1 MSASGPV
8 PYSVLNLCRVGIGGA
23 VAIASTL
30 YHVPIVHQTL
40 SPWFNDTL
48 PLWGIPSDVDPK
60 VAMQRAHKWM
70 PPTVVYVLMVGLNTV
85 GLVLWT
91 VVFGARLAYAANMHS
106 VEWLNVLLAGLT
118 ALLWAGLLMR
128 ALIRPPVVP
137 PWSALAIY
145 IVFFMAAILTFLD
158 IGYVRAV
165 YDSKPQWATPA
176 EMVVEYTTGIISL
189 ALALVSG
196 RLRFNSPFTLGRV
209 KHVGYDDKVSFWQ
222 WMSFSW
228 MNPLIT
234 KWSSMPMNEED
245 LPTLSETL
253 RTRQL
258 FDLFQSIRKSKLL
271 WKILAANRFDVFMDC
286 LFTLASVIF
295 NYLSPFLL
303 KKILDGI
310 TTFTSKSITE
320 AYLFASAALLA
331 SILKAV
337 SDLIHLWHSRRA
349 NVRVRAQLI
358 SAIYHKALLRKDTAG
373 VVAPKEKEEATG
385 RDEAKGEA
393 KPKAGI
399 KAKEEEKSETA
410 DTGKVVNL
418 MSTDAN
424 MVAGVFAMAYYLYS
438 TPIEIVVA
446 SVFLYQLLGW
456 SAFAGIGVLIIA
468 TPINSYLSK
477 KAMRIQKDLLKARDK
492 RMTVMSELISGIS
505 FIKFFAWTEKWKA
518 RAKDARNNE
527 LSQMIRSLI
536 NSMFFQLMWMLVPIF
551 VTLSA
556 FFCYIYLAKKDLTIS
571 VAFTALTLFNMLRTP
586 LNAVPMFVV
595 WFLQAGVSVKRTQD
609 FFEEGEV
616 PDWVS
621 SLKSHDNGPIDD
633 SKNKIGFKNATFKWI
648 TGAKIEP
655 AAENGAAAPP
665 LIEIT
670 DADADADTSGGANAS
685 TDANVG
691 NAHDVESIESAV
703 FELSEITI
711 DFPAGKLSV
720 VSGPTGAGKTAI
732 LVGLLGEMDLVEG
745 KSFLPKY
752 PSQVDPST
760 GLRNSC
766 AYAAQ
771 TPWLQQQSIKEN
783 ILFGETLDEGR
794 YEAVVD
800 ACALRTDFDILED
813 GDQTEIGAKG
823 VSLSGGQ
830 KARVALARA
839 TYSYTQHVLLDDPL
853 AAVDSHT
860 AKHLVDNC
868 LNGPLLKGRTII
880 LVSHHLDL
888 LLPTADYIVRIL
900 DGRVDCQGTP
910 KELKKS
916 GELDGIFAIEE
927 ATAVA
932 EGLVSVDEPEE
943 VAKVIVEQDAKKG
956 GPARKLVKEEE
967 RAVGSVK
974 LYTYLLYFRAAT
986 WTTWALFFAI
996 LIISQAVALLDKLWL
1011 KWWTDHYE
1019 SKLYSLFTF
1028 AAPQSLD
1035 HALQVYHNA
1044 AHHMLH
1050 LTSSNTNSTG
1060 DTLFTVQ
1067 AEGLFN
1073 LPSAD
1078 DHPGYYLGG
1087 YTIIMVGGALLMV
1100 VTNAIGAW
1108 GSYRAAK
1115 SLHNRLLDSVVH
1127 GTIRFFNTTPVGR
1140 IINRFSKDIET
1151 IDTRLNSSS
1160 RTVITFTTSLLFTL
1174 GMIAYIVPQFLAPAA
1189 VISSFYYYYTVLYL
1203 RTGRSLRRLEATTR
1217 SPIFSGFAELLD
1229 GIISVRAF
1237 SAERRMFTKLCD
1249 QVDLSNSAFYYY
1261 WLLLR
1266 FDCLGAAAVFI
1277 TTLLA
1282 LSGAVGAGYAA
1293 VAITSA
1299 QSFVM
1304 ACYWLSRFW
1313 GEMEMDFNSVE
1324 RVEEYLNI
1332 PSEPAGV
1339 IAESRPPPGWP
1350 SYDHPDTFISA
1361 QDLEIKYA
1369 PELPTVFKGSFDI
1382 KAGEKIGLIGRTGSG
1397 KSTIAMMMLRFTDPA
1412 SGKLVIDGVD
1422 ITSIGVDD
1430 LRSKITYIPQD
1441 AVLFS
1446 GTMRDNLDPFGEHT
1460 DSELLEALQRVKLIT
1475 GQTPIGSRV
1484 GSARNLTALAEVD
1497 PPSRNRLSQ
1506 LIEEARTDGR
1516 SSGTSS
1522 GRASGTQTPTSRIHI
1537 TLSTG
1542 VSAGGAN
1549 FSQGQ
1554 RQLVAMARA
1563 LLRRSNLIIMDEA
1576 TASVDFETDEALQN
1590 AIRTEFKDATLITIA
1605 HRLSSVVDY
1614 DRLLV
1619 LQDGSVAE
1627 FDTPMNLLRR
1637 DDSIFKSMAQSSG
1650 KYKDLYAAAERKEM
1664 ADREM
1669 AGEERKTPDSNASS
1683 AQDAV
1688 TQDA

>member
-8 PYSVLNLCRVGIGGA
+8 PYSVLNLCRVGFAGA
-23 VAIASTL
+23 VAVASAL
-30 YHVPIVHQTL
+30 YHVPLVHRTL

-48 PLWGIPSDVDPK
+48 PLWKIPSDVDAK
-60 VAMQRAHKWM
+60 VAIQRAHKWM
-70 PPTVVYVLMVGLNTV
+70 PHTIVYVLMVGLNTV
-85 GLVLWT
+85 GLVLWA
-91 VVFGARLAYAANMHS
+91 VVFGDRLANAVNMHS
-106 VEWLNVLLAGLT
+106 VGCRDVMLAGFT
-118 ALLWAGLLMR
+118 ALLWGGLLMR
-128 ALIRPPVVP
+128 ALVRPPVVP
-137 PWSALAIY
+137 PWSALVIY
-145 IVFFMAAILTFLD
+145 IVFCVSATLAFLD
-158 IGYVRAV
+158 IGYVRIV
-165 YDSKPQWATPA
+165 YGSKPEWATPA
-176 EMVVEYTTGIISL
+176 EIVLEGTTGVISFIL
-189 ALALVSG
+189 AFVAGL
-196 RLRFNSPFTLGRV
+196 LRFNSPVTLGRAE
-209 KHVGYDDKVSFWQ
+209 HVSYDDQVSLWQ
-222 WMSFSW
+222 WLTFSW
-228 MNPLIT
+228 MNPFIM
-234 KWSSMPMNEED
+234 KWSSTPMNEED

-253 RTRQL
+253 CTRQL
-258 FDLFQSIRKSKLL
+258 FELFKTIRKSKLL
-271 WKILAANRFDVFMDC
+271 YKILAANRFDVFMDC
-286 LFTLASVIF
+286 LFTLTSVIF
-295 NYLSPFLL
+295 NYLSPFFL
-303 KKILDGI
+303 KKILDGVTSGSSKDI
-310 TTFTSKSITE
+310 TQ
-320 AYLFASAALLA
+320 AYLYAFAALLA

-337 SDLIHLWHSRRA
+337 SDMIHLWHSRRA
-349 NVRVRAQLI
+349 NVRIRAQLI

-385 RDEAKGEA
+385 KDKDKDKAKDGG
-393 KPKAGI
+393 KSKGG
-399 KAKEEEKSETA
+399 KKDKKEEEKPETA

-446 SVFLYQLLGW
+446 SVFLYQILGW
-456 SAFAGIGVLIIA
+456 SAFAGMGVLLVA

-477 KAMRIQKDLLKARDK
+477 RAMRIQKDLLKARDK
-492 RMTVMSELISGIS
+492 RMTVMNELISGIS
-505 FIKFFAWTEKWKA
+505 FIKFFAWTEKWKQ
-518 RAKDARNNE
+518 RAQDARNNE
-527 LSQMIRSLI
+527 LSQMIRSII

-556 FFCYIYLAKKDLTIS
+556 FFCYIYFAKKDLTIS

-586 LNAVPMFVV
+586 LNAVPMFIV

-609 FFEEGEV
+609 FFEEDEV
-616 PDWVS
+616 PEWVS
-621 SLKSHDNGPIDD
+621 SLKGHDDGSTKDT
-633 SKNKIGFKNATFKWI
+633 KIGFKKATLKWNA
-648 TGAKIEP
+648 GAQDEADAKNGT
-655 AAENGAAAPP
+655 AEPP
-665 LIEIT
+665 LIEVTDT
-670 DADADADTSGGANAS
+670 DADTDT
-685 TDANVG
+685 T
-691 NAHDVESIESAV
+691 HDVESMENAV
-703 FELSEITI
+703 FELSDITI
-711 DFPAGKLSV
+711 DFPVGKMSV

-745 KSFLPKY
+745 ESFLPKHQ
-752 PSQVDPST
+752 SQVDHST

-783 ILFGETLDEGR
+783 ILFGEPLDEKR
-794 YEAVVD
+794 YGAVVD
-800 ACALRTDFDILED
+800 GCALRTDFDILED

-839 TYSYTQHVLLDDPL
+839 AYSYTQHVLLDDPL

-860 AKHLVDNC
+860 AKHLVDKC
-868 LNGPLLKGRTII
+868 LNGPLFKGRTII

-888 LLPTADYIVRIL
+888 LLPTADYLVRIL

-910 KELKKS
+910 KQLQES
-916 GELDGIFAIEE
+916 GELDGIVAIED
-927 ATAVA
+927 ATAAA
-932 EGLVSVDEPEE
+932 EELVTADKPEE
-943 VAKVIVEQDAKKG
+943 EEAKDLAEQDAKKD
-956 GPARKLVKEEE
+956 GPARKLVKDEE

-974 LYTYLLYFRAAT
+974 LNTYLLYFRAAT
-986 WTTWALFFAI
+986 WTAWALFFAI
-996 LIISQAVALLDKLWL
+996 LIISQAFGLLDKLWL
-1011 KWWTDHYE
+1011 KWWGEHYE

-1028 AAPQSLD
+1028 GAPQSLD

-1044 AHHMLH
+1044 AHHMVH
-1050 LTSSNTNSTG
+1050 SSSSTAANSTEG
-1060 DTLFTVQ
+1060 PLFTIQ
-1067 AEGLFN
+1067 ASPPFN
-1073 LPSAD
+1073 FPSAD
-1078 DHPGYYLGG
+1078 DHPGYYFGG
-1087 YTIIMVGGALLMV
+1087 YSIIMVGSAMLMV
-1100 VTNAIGAW
+1100 LTNAIGAW

-1115 SLHNRLLDSVVH
+1115 SLHDRLLNSVVH
-1127 GTIRFFNTTPVGR
+1127 GTVRFFNTTPVGR

-1151 IDTRLNSSS
+1151 IDMRLNSSS
-1160 RTVITFTTSLLFTL
+1160 RTVITFTASLLFTL
-1174 GMIAYIVPQFLAPAA
+1174 GMIAFIIPEFIIAA
-1189 VISSFYYYYTVLYL
+1189 VFISALYYYYTLLYL

-1261 WLLLR
+1261 WMTNRWLLLR

-1282 LSGAVGAGYAA
+1282 LSPAVGAGFAA
-1293 VAITSA
+1293 VAITSS

-1324 RVEEYLNI
+1324 RVEEYLRI
-1332 PSEPAGV
+1332 SSEPAGV
-1339 IAESRPPPGWP
+1339 IPDSRPPPGWP
-1350 SYDHPDTFISA
+1350 SYDNPDTFISA

-1412 SGKLVIDGVD
+1412 SGQLLIDGVD

-1446 GTMRDNLDPFGEHT
+1446 GTIRDNLDPFGEHT
-1460 DSELLEALQRVKLIT
+1460 DSELLETLQRVKLIT
-1475 GQTPIGSRV
+1475 GQTPAGSRK
-1484 GSARNLTALAEVD
+1484 GSTRNLTALAEID
-1497 PPSRNRLSQ
+1497 GPPHNRLTQ
-1506 LIEEARTDGR
+1506 LIEEERAGGR
-1516 SSGTSS
+1516 RSGTSS
-1522 GRASGTQTPTSRIHI
+1522 GRASGAQTPTSRVHI
-1537 TLSTG
+1537 TLGTD

-1590 AIRTEFKDATLITIA
+1590 AIRTEFKDSTLITIA

-1619 LQDGSVAE
+1619 LRDGSVAE

-1650 KYKDLYAAAERKEM
+1650 KYRDLYATAERKEK
-1664 ADREM
+1664 ADREK
-1669 AGEERKTPDSNASS
+1669 AGEDVSDAQDSSASS
-1683 AQDAV
+1683 AQGDVTVDA
-1688 TQDA
+1688 

>member
-8 PYSVLNLCRVGIGGA
+8 PYPALTLGRVGFAGA
-23 VAIASTL
+23 AALASTL
-30 YHVPIVHQTL
+30 YHVPPVHRFL
-40 SPWFNDTL
+40 SPLFNDTF
-48 PLWGIPSDVDPK
+48 PLWKVPSDEDRK
-60 VAMQRAHKWM
+60 VAVQRARKWM
-70 PPTVVYVLMVGLNTV
+70 PHPIVYALMVGLNAI
-85 GLVLWT
+85 GLVLWA
-91 VVFGARLAYAANMHS
+91 VLFGDRLARAANMHT
-106 VEWLNVLLAGLT
+106 VEWRAVLLTGIT
-118 ALLWAGLLMR
+118 ALIWAGLLMR
-128 ALIRPPVVP
+128 SLVRPPVVP
-137 PWSALAIY
+137 PWSALVIY
-145 IVFFMAAILTFLD
+145 FVFFASAALAFLD
-158 IGYVRAV
+158 ILYVRYV
-165 YDSKPQWATPA
+165 YGTRPEWATPSEIVLEA
-176 EMVVEYTTGIISL
+176 TTGAISL
-189 ALALVSG
+189 LLALVAGS
-196 RLRFNSPFTLGRV
+196 LRFNSPMTLAMADG
-209 KHVGYDDKVSFWQ
+209 VGLDDQVTFWQ
-222 WMSFSW
+222 WMTFSW
-228 MNPLIT
+228 MTPLIM
-234 KWSSMPMNEED
+234 KWSATPLNEED
-245 LPTLSETL
+245 LPQLSATL
-253 RTRQL
+253 RTREL
-258 FDLFQSIRKSKLL
+258 FDFFQTVRKSKLL
-271 WKILAANRFDVFMDC
+271 FRILSANRFDVMMDGA
-286 LFTLASVIF
+286 FTLSSVIF

-303 KKILDGI
+303 KKILDGL
-310 TTFTSKSITE
+310 THPTSTSITQ
-320 AYLFASAALLA
+320 AYLFAFAALLT

-337 SDLIHLWHSRRA
+337 SDMIHLWHSRRA
-349 NVRVRAQLI
+349 NVRIRSQLI

-373 VVAPKEKEEATG
+373 IVASKDKEETADKKDG
-385 RDEAKGEA
+385 KKAD
-393 KPKAGI
+393 PKAKSDKKDK
-399 KAKEEEKSETA
+399 KADEKSETA

-438 TPIEIVVA
+438 TPIEITVA
-446 SVFLYQLLGW
+446 SIFLYQLLGW
-456 SAFAGIGVLIIA
+456 SAFAGIGVLLIA

-492 RMTVMSELISGIS
+492 RMTVMNELIGGIS
-505 FIKFFAWTEKWKA
+505 FIKFFAWTEKWKG
-518 RAKDARNNE
+518 RAQDARNNE
-527 LSQMIRSLI
+527 LSQMIRSII
-536 NSMFFQLMWMLVPIF
+536 NNMFFQLTWMLVPIF

-556 FFCYIYLAKKDLTIS
+556 FFCYIYFAKKDLTIS

-586 LNAVPMFVV
+586 LNAVPMFIV

-621 SLKSHDNGPIDD
+621 SLKRHDDGP
-633 SKNKIGFKNATFKWI
+633 SKKPKIGFNNATFKWNAGGKDEAETKNGTAAPSATEV
-648 TGAKIEP
+648 TGA
-655 AAENGAAAPP
+655 
-665 LIEIT
+665 
-670 DADADADTSGGANAS
+670 DAGSPQDD
-685 TDANVG
+685 
-691 NAHDVESIESAV
+691 ESIESVV
-703 FELSEITI
+703 FELSDITI
-711 DFPAGKLSV
+711 DFPIGKLSV

-732 LVGLLGEMDLVEG
+732 LIGLLGEMDLIEG
-745 KSFLPKY
+745 ESFLPKH
-752 PSQVDPST
+752 PSQIDPTT

-783 ILFGETLDEGR
+783 ILFGEPLDEER
-794 YEAVVD
+794 YQNVVD

-839 TYSYTQHVLLDDPL
+839 VYSYTQHVLLDDPL

-868 LNGPLLKGRTII
+868 FNGPLLKGRTII

-910 KELKKS
+910 KELQDS
-916 GELDGIFAIEE
+916 GELDGVVAIED
-927 ATAVA
+927 ATAATKEPVTP
-932 EGLVSVDEPEE
+932 DEPEE
-943 VAKVIVEQDAKKG
+943 EEEKLLAKQDAKKD
-956 GPARKLVKEEE
+956 GPARKLVKDEE

-974 LYTYLLYFRAAT
+974 LGTYLLYFRAAT
-986 WTTWALFFAI
+986 WTTWMLFFAV
-996 LIISQAVALLDKLWL
+996 LMVSQAFGLLDRLWL
-1011 KWWTDHYE
+1011 KWWGEHYE
-1019 SKLYSLFTF
+1019 SKLYSIFTF
-1028 AAPQSLD
+1028 SVPQSYS
-1035 HALQVYHNA
+1035 HAMEVYRDA
-1044 AHHMLH
+1044 AHHVLH
-1050 LTSSNTNSTG
+1050 TASPRVNQTDSP
-1060 DTLFTVQ
+1060 LFTVQ
-1067 AEGLFN
+1067 AIPPFN

-1087 YTIIMVGGALLMV
+1087 YAIIMVGSALLMV
-1100 VTNAIGAW
+1100 VTNGIGAW

-1115 SLHNRLLDSVVH
+1115 SLHDRLLDSVVH

-1140 IINRFSKDIET
+1140 IINRFSKDVET
-1151 IDTRLNSSS
+1151 IDMRLNSSS
-1160 RTVITFTTSLLFTL
+1160 RTVITFTASLVFTI
-1174 GMIAYIVPQFLAPAA
+1174 GMIAYIIPQFLIPAA
-1189 VISSFYYYYTVLYL
+1189 FISALYYYYTVLYL

-1237 SAERRMFTKLCD
+1237 SAERRMFSKLCE

-1261 WLLLR
+1261 WMTNRWLLLR

-1277 TTLLA
+1277 TTLLS
-1282 LSGAVGAGYAA
+1282 LTGAVGVGYAA

-1324 RVEEYLNI
+1324 RVEEYLRI
-1332 PSEPAGV
+1332 PSEPASV
-1339 IAESRPPPGWP
+1339 IDGSRPPSGWP
-1350 SYDHPDTFISA
+1350 SYDRPDTFISA

-1412 SGKLVIDGVD
+1412 SGKLLIDGVD
-1422 ITSIGVDD
+1422 ITTIGVDD

-1446 GTMRDNLDPFGEHT
+1446 GTMRDNLDPFHEHT

-1475 GQTPIGSRV
+1475 GQTPAGSRM
-1484 GSARNLTALAEVD
+1484 GSTRNLTALAEID
-1497 PPSRNRLSQ
+1497 APSHNRLTQ
-1506 LIEEARTDGR
+1506 LIEEERAAGGGGR
-1516 SSGTSS
+1516 SGSSS
-1522 GRASGTQTPTSRIHI
+1522 GRASGTQTPTSRVHI
-1537 TLSTG
+1537 TLNTD

-1576 TASVDFETDEALQN
+1576 TASVDFATDEALQN
-1590 AIRTEFKDATLITIA
+1590 AIRTEFKDSTLITIA
-1605 HRLSSVVDY
+1605 HRLSSVIDY

-1619 LQDGSVAE
+1619 LRDGSVAE

-1637 DDSIFKSMAQSSG
+1637 DDSIFKSMAQNSG
-1650 KYKDLYAAAERKEM
+1650 KYKDLYAAAERKEKGDKGKAVDNDAEDNDSSSP
-1664 ADREM
+1664 AD
-1669 AGEERKTPDSNASS
+1669 ADVTA
-1683 AQDAV
+1683 DA
-1688 TQDA
+1688 